1 MRAALLIALVIGAL
15 GCDDNPCI
23 SLCQQYD
30 RWLQDCDAT
39 WEDRFGDQGWTSV
52 DDCYDSYQGATE
64 EVRTQCDADA
74 DAVIERSC
82 Y

>member
-1 MRAALLIALVIGAL
+1 MHRTLWILLALGT

-30 RWLQDCDAT
+30 RWIDTCDTT
-39 WEDRFGDQGWTSV
+39 WSARFGDRGWSSV
-52 DDCYDSYQGATE
+52 DDCYDSYWGADQDQQDTCQDETKAIWE
-64 EVRTQCDADA
+64 ET
-74 DAVIERSC
+74 C

>member
-1 MRAALLIALVIGAL
+1 MHRTLWILLALAA

-30 RWLQDCDAT
+30 RWIDTCDTT
-39 WEDRFGDQGWTSV
+39 WSARFDDRGWESV
-52 DDCYDSYQGATE
+52 DDCYDAYWGADETQQDTCQE
-64 EVRTQCDADA
+64 ETKA
-74 DAVIERSC
+74 IWEETC